1 MDLFKGGINMFK
13 FNDIEDAVADIRAGK
28 IIIVIDDEDRE
39 NEGDL
44 VMAAEKVTGEAINF
58 MATYGKGLI
67 CTPMEEEILKE
78 LQINSMV
85 ENNTDNHETAFTVSV
100 DY

>member
-44 VMAAEKVTGEAINF
+44 VMAAEKVNG
-58 MATYGKGLI
+58 
-67 CTPMEEEILKE
+67 
-78 LQINSMV
+78 
-85 ENNTDNHETAFTVSV
+85 
-100 DY
+100 